1 MSSLAL
7 RSLCNPD
14 PFWSVSEMTTVSATV
29 CILSLK
35 YGTEAVYK
43 KSVSRDTTIYV
54 MVTHM
59 KSSDNMNDQ

>member
-1 MSSLAL
+1 MSSLPL

-43 KSVSRDTTIYV
+43 KEKIIVKRHY
-54 MVTHM
+54 HLCHG
-59 KSSDNMNDQ
+59 NA